1 MRSHAHPVVLYGPD
15 YVDRFALFGKAKYE
29 INLHQ
34 DTLWRS
40 GGLIFSTLHS
50 SAAWV
55 LALARVIV
63 LCNFHNVSLRLGAE
77 IITSKFNVG
86 ITLRWT
92 S

>member
-1 MRSHAHPVVLYGPD
+1 MRSHAHSEVLYGPD
-15 YVDRFALFGKAKYE
+15 YIDRFALFGKAKYE

-40 GGLIFSTLHS
+40 GGLIFSALYS

-63 LCNFHNVSLRLGAE
+63 LCSWARHVIFTVSLFAQVR
-77 IITSKFNVG
+77 K
-86 ITLRWT
+86 
-92 S
+92 